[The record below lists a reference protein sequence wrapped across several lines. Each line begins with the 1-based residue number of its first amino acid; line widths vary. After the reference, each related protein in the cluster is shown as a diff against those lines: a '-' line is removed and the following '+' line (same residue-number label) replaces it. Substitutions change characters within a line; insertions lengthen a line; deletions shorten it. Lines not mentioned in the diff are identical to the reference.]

1 MEARRDGYFLGLG
14 AAEGLSLEQAAAKRA
29 REDAKAD
36 QAMHL
41 KRKKQESQLLST
53 TNARTWRWQS
63 LGPAKAWFATGL
75 PPTACAPLLQEQ
87 DRSFLL
93 SRHGWFGFVFFLPLG
108 HFKCLGH
115 PSCLCLCCGRF
126 SYSLEGLFHG
136 RGNWGLHFVIL
147 LATEA
152 RRHQISIL
160 LAEVGV
166 FETEVAHA
174 PLHARLQATRAS
186 HDSSPEV
193 GCF

>member
-1 MEARRDGYFLGLG
+1 MEMAITRASQGMVRHWIASHGVRPIAAG
-14 AAEGLSLEQAAAKRA
+14 AGPELFTFQAWVVRV
-29 REDAKAD
+29 
-36 QAMHL
+36 
-41 KRKKQESQLLST
+41 
-53 TNARTWRWQS
+53 
-63 LGPAKAWFATGL
+63 
-75 PPTACAPLLQEQ
+75 C
-87 DRSFLL
+87 
-93 SRHGWFGFVFFLPLG
+93 FFLPLG

-136 RGNWGLHFVIL
+136 RGNWGLHFLIL

-186 HDSSPEV
+186 HDSAPEV
-193 GCF
+193 GGF